1 MHRSLA
7 HEVTMSSHDPVEPV
21 WASWSNDQ
29 LLDLPMSQ
37 LGVTLE
43 GAFLSEQIQQL
54 YAELEARKL
63 IFRPHFWLSNE
74 WFTPDGVSGIAVPFY
89 LAHPRLAK
97 LELDQMIEVEGGTP
111 EWCMRILRHEA
122 GHAIENAFRLRRLR
136 SRQQVFGRS
145 SDPYP
150 RYYSPKPYS
159 RSFVRHLDVWY
170 AQSHPDEDFA
180 ETFAVWLTPD
190 STWADRYKGW
200 PVLKKLKYV
209 DGLMN
214 ELVDVRP
221 KVVTTEEIDP
231 LSELK
236 KTLREHYERKRKHYG
251 IERSSLYDPDL
262 KRLFSDAPV
271 HADKLSAATF
281 LNRFRKEV
289 RRKVAAWTGE
299 YQYTIDQVL
308 EDMIQRCRQLHL
320 RLPLAEEQAK
330 LDFTILLTVH
340 TMNYLRSGRHK
351 VAV

>member
-1 MHRSLA
+1 MERSQPQ
-7 HEVTMSSHDPVEPV
+7 VSTSSGSHPYEPEWV
-21 WASWSNDQ
+21 SWSNER
-29 LLDLPMSQ
+29 LLSLPMCQ
-37 LGVTLE
+37 LGVTLG
-43 GAFLSEQIQQL
+43 GAFLSEQIAQL
-54 YAELEARKL
+54 YAELEARQL
-63 IFRPHFWLSNE
+63 MFRPHLWLSNE
-74 WFTPDGVSGIAVPFY
+74 WFTPDGVPGIAVPFY

-97 LELDQMIEVEGGTP
+97 LEMEQMLEVEGGTP

-122 GHAIENAFRLRRLR
+122 GHAIENAYRLRRLR

-145 SDPYP
+145 SIPYP
-150 RYYSPKPYS
+150 KYYSPRPYS

-200 PVLKKLKYV
+200 PVLKKLQYV
-209 DGLMN
+209 NGLMAGLA
-214 ELVDVRP
+214 EVPP
-221 KVVTTEEIDP
+221 KVMSNEEIDP
-231 LSELK
+231 IPHLK

-251 IERSSLYDPDL
+251 IERRSFYDPDL
-262 KRLFSDAPV
+262 KRLFSDAPAY
-271 HADKLSAATF
+271 ADKMSAATF
-281 LNRFRKEV
+281 LNRFRREV
-289 RRKVAAWTGE
+289 RRKVSAWTGE